1 MTHGKIILATCR
13 LCSAAAAALLVVL
26 GGATPSH
33 SQCGTVPYPSSH
45 QTPAQIL
52 TGPNVWS
59 FVTEPTLHPMKVT
72 VNTFNPATDPGYVG
86 LAPYSFS
93 ADPTYGQAGA
103 LILDNNANPVWF
115 RPTGNINL
123 MNTDFRV
130 QQLNGKPVLTFWQGT
145 LATPPTYTNVPAGSS
160 ESGSCYYI
168 LDNTYKVIKTV
179 TAQYGFIPDIHEFL
193 LTPSNTALFL
203 STKAVPMNLVPY
215 GGPKNGYIQDFAI
228 QEIDLNTG
236 RLVFFW
242 DALNYIP
249 LTNSYEPAS
258 SATSGGNI
266 WDVYHLN
273 SIGLTDSP
281 TDIVVSGRNL
291 WTIYR
296 INKPTGQIVW
306 QLGGKQSNFTFGS
319 GATFSWQHDARYLP
333 NNIVSMFD
341 DNCCESQTVPPGTPP
356 SHALYLQL
364 NLSNKTA
371 SLATEYFLDANLH
384 VSSQGNAQTLSDG
397 HVFVGWGQSAYYS
410 EFAPGGNTITNPSM
424 NLLYKATIPGNN
436 YSYRAYRETWVGT
449 PSYPPPIVVVPGPAH
464 GQWTVYT
471 SWNGATEVKS
481 WQFLGGPN
489 AYGMVPLQTVPKSG
503 FETSLTTSS
512 PGPFFQAKALD
523 AHGTVIGATQLMRY
537 WGVVR

>member
-1 MTHGKIILATCR
+1 V
-13 LCSAAAAALLVVL
+13 AALVIF
-26 GGATPSH
+26 GSTMPSH
-33 SQCGTVPYPSSH
+33 SQSLCGTVPYPTSN

-52 TGPNVWS
+52 TGPDVWS
-59 FVTEPTLHPMKVT
+59 FFSAPTLHPMKVT
-72 VNTFNPATDPGYVG
+72 IDTFNPATDPGYIA

-103 LILDNNANPVWF
+103 LILDNNGNPVWF
-115 RPTGNINL
+115 RPTGNVNL

-145 LATPPTYTNVPAGSS
+145 LATPPSYTNAPGGSS
-160 ESGSCYYI
+160 EPGSCYYI
-168 LDNTYKVIKTV
+168 LDNTYRVIKTV

-203 STKAVPMNLVPY
+203 STKTVPMNLAPY
-215 GGPKNGYIQDFAI
+215 GGPENGYIQDFAI
-228 QEIDLNTG
+228 QEIDLNTN

-258 SATSGGNI
+258 SATSSGNI

-296 INKPTGQIVW
+296 INKPTGHILW
-306 QLGGKQSNFTFGS
+306 QLGGKQSNFTFGT

-333 NNIVSMFD
+333 NNVVSMFD
-341 DNCCESQTVPPGTPP
+341 DNCCESDTVPPGTPP

-364 NLSNKTA
+364 NLSNMTA
-371 SLATEYFLDANLH
+371 SLATEYYHDPNLN

-410 EFAPGGNTITNPSM
+410 EFAPGGNTVADPAM
-424 NLLYKATIPGNN
+424 NLLYEATMPGNN

-449 PSYPPPIVVVPGPAH
+449 PYYPPVIAAVRGR
-464 GQWTVYT
+464 GQTTVYA
-471 SWNGATEVKS
+471 SWNGATEVKT
-481 WQFLGGPN
+481 WQIFAVNGAGVFPVSS
-489 AYGMVPLQTVPKSG
+489 AAKSG
-503 FETSLTTSS
+503 FETAITV
-512 PGPFFQAKALD
+512 PGAGGYFQAKALD
-523 AHGTVIGATQLMRY
+523 AHGTVIGVSAITLAH
-537 WGVVR
+537 